1 MTASLLYPF
10 ILATGVLQALG
21 NSMNARL
28 RDRLLGAAVMIA
40 GIVLISVTQLSG
52 PPDAASCGPP
62 TDVEDPHLD
71 VRDAS
76 LCEFDCP
83 NADVRTVRRK
93 ALPGWC
99 VPCSR
104 YTSTP

>member
-40 GIVLISVTQLSG
+40 GIVLISVT
-52 PPDAASCGPP
+52 
-62 TDVEDPHLD
+62 
-71 VRDAS
+71 
-76 LCEFDCP
+76 
-83 NADVRTVRRK
+83 
-93 ALPGWC
+93 
-99 VPCSR
+99 
-104 YTSTP
+104 